1 MSDLKILI
9 LETDPRLTKLTT
21 NSLEKNTPRAKWQVV
36 KCGKSKIGTALANVT
51 EPTLVVTSGL
61 VLNIKHADLPPI
73 ETIKKYHICASR
85 SGVYSDHKK
94 NAKNYEMIGI
104 NMTKG
109 HIDLSVFIINP
120 EKWFEVPV
128 SDARI
133 LNEKKVL
140 YMPRYMNHRTDPLV
154 STCINCME
162 AVKYG
167 MGSEHAAVFNYVP
180 HILTGKATVRETYA
194 YAFDRLEDYCDGVDP
209 SIRQNI
215 LNLASKSKHRISK
228 VRRGLHNLELALK
241 NPA

>member
-1 MSDLKILI
+1 MSSLKILI
-9 LETDPRLTKLTT
+9 LETNPKLTKLTV
-21 NSLEKNTPRAKWQVV
+21 NSIQKNTPRASYEVV
-36 KCGKSKIGTALANVT
+36 RCGKSKIGTALANIT

-73 ETIKKYHICASR
+73 ETIMKYHICASR
-85 SGVYSDHKK
+85 SGIYADHKRH
-94 NAKNYEMIGI
+94 AKDYEMIGI
-104 NMTKG
+104 NMTPG

-120 EKWFEVPV
+120 EKWYEIPS
-128 SDARI
+128 SDVRI

-167 MGSEHAAVFNYVP
+167 MGSEHAAVLNYVP
-180 HILTGKATVRETYA
+180 HILSGKATVRETYA
-194 YAFDRLEDYCDGVDP
+194 YAFDRLEEYCEGVDP
-209 SIRQNI
+209 SIQHNI
-215 LNLASKSKHRISK
+215 LALAKKSKHRISK
-228 VRRGLHNLELALK
+228 VRKGLHDLELAIK